1 LNSGVLT
8 GGRCKKLIQY
18 LSEVFSC
25 NHSVELIGYFVY
37 NSKIMPGPA
46 KQLTPRQM
54 KFAQLIVYGVD
65 GSPITKTEAARR
77 AGYSDAPGEGS
88 KLTNPNRYPL
98 VCAYISNLR
107 DEVREKYNITFE
119 GHLEELGKIRDSG
132 KKDNRNLAAA
142 ATTEIARG
150 KVAGYY
156 IDQKIVRHGK
166 IDDLNLDQLYERM
179 KTIKQKNEKVIEAKK
194 LLISTSESES
204 KHKDTLEKKSSL
216 PQKKSDQDSTS

>member
-1 LNSGVLT
+1 
-8 GGRCKKLIQY
+8 
-18 LSEVFSC
+18 
-25 NHSVELIGYFVY
+25 
-37 NSKIMPGPA
+37 MPGPA

-54 KFAQLIVYGVD
+54 KFAQLIVYGVE
-65 GSPITKTEAARR
+65 GNPITKTEAARR

-88 KLTNPNRYPL
+88 KLTNPNKYPL
-98 VCAYISNLR
+98 VCAFISNLR
-107 DEVREKYNITFE
+107 DEVREKYGISFE

-156 IDQKIVRHGK
+156 IDQKIIRHGK

-179 KTIKQKNEKVIEAKK
+179 RTIKEKNEKVLEAKELLNSSEESKSKSKDMTVK
-194 LLISTSESES
+194 LLSPSQQTT
-204 KHKDTLEKKSSL
+204 D
-216 PQKKSDQDSTS
+216 PDSTS